1 MNEEMWEQIERE
13 AKDAFYIEEK
23 RDMNEEMWEEEAQRA
38 EEDAFWA
45 EVVVPAWQEE
55 AEDSGLDEPW

>member
-1 MNEEMWEQIERE
+1 MNEEMWE
-13 AKDAFYIEEK
+13 
-23 RDMNEEMWEEEAQRA
+23 EEEAQRA

-55 AEDSGLDEPW
+55 EE